1 MINKEVIF
9 KDLKFVSTSFNHG
22 NAVFYK
28 VIVVYIKEENNA
40 HPKIICSVISP
51 SIFVDSRKYAMDIF
65 FNMEVKINSFAL
77 PFLPEIINK

>member
-28 VIVVYIKEENNA
+28 VIVVYIKEENDE
-40 HPKIICSVISP
+40 HPKIICSAISP